1 MSTSANEFLER
12 VRERMAALRVTQ
24 EGVAKSC
31 GLSQPH
37 LSKVLANKIKMGSK
51 TQSLLATWMV
61 MDAPKEDIGAPEE
74 LRQLVGRLLDAPTER
89 RMQIMQLLRLLDALT
104 R

>member
-1 MSTSANEFLER
+1 MASDLLER
-12 VRERMAALRVTQ
+12 VRERMAALRATQ

-37 LSKVLANKIKMGSK
+37 LSKVLSNKVKLAPK
-51 TQSLLATWMV
+51 TQRLLAAWLV
-61 MDAPKEDIGAPEE
+61 DDKAAGDSRAAEE
-74 LRQLVGRLLDAPTER
+74 LGQLVERLLGGSNER
-89 RMQIMQLLRLLDALT
+89 RMQIMQLLRILDSLA

>member
-1 MSTSANEFLER
+1 MNGLA
-12 VRERMAALRVTQ
+12 VLRTTQ

-37 LSKVLANKIKMGSK
+37 LSKVLSNKVKLAPK
-51 TQSLLATWMV
+51 TQRLLAAWLV
-61 MDAPKEDIGAPEE
+61 DDKPAEDDYAAGE
-74 LRQLVGRLLDAPTER
+74 LGQLVERLLEGSTER
-89 RMQIMQLLRLLDALT
+89 RMQIMQLLRILNSLA